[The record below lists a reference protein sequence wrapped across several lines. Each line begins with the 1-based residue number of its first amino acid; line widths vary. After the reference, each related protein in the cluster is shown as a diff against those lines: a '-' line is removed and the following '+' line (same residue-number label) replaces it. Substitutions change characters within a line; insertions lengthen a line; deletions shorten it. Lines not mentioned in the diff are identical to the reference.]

1 MKEIVFVHAG
11 ERGRQSRN
19 RVHPRKGSVMKKTLL
34 IALLAVMLTSLIGCR
49 KKPEVTFVDTL
60 PCDQASGYTWVARAS
75 SKDTGQVYIGQTYRD
90 DETYA
95 LLGAS
100 GVLEN
105 AFAGVVPG
113 IATVR
118 LYYVHALDWDGS
130 NSSAEG
136 TAYYEFLV
144 YDDLTIRLLYSEIEL
159 PDEF

>member
-1 MKEIVFVHAG
+1 MLSNSIGLRFCFN
-11 ERGRQSRN
+11 RN
-19 RVHPRKGSVMKKTLL
+19 RIALRKGSVMKKTLL
-34 IALLAVMLTSLIGCR
+34 IALLAVMIASLFGCR

-75 SKDTGQVYIGQTYRD
+75 SDDTGQVYIGQTYRD

-118 LYYVHALDWDGS
+118 LYYVHALDWDGY

-144 YDDLTIRLLYSEIEL
+144 YDDLTISLLYSEIEL